1 MPNPLRALLLGA
13 LLPVVAVAAAPAQQG
28 QQLNA
33 PARLLAARKLY
44 YTPTNSGLRSFHCG
58 VYVDWKAMLTRF
70 SGGAVAD
77 DNPFLVYLNSVQM
90 SVDDTLD
97 GDGKLTWVDTTSPPV
112 SLQKSRDQMHDGII
126 QMIGGFYQSWNQF
139 VNGGMVPAPDTST
152 TETPTDDGGVHMH
165 GKDATTIFD
174 EDFDRNMLLISA
186 HVLIT
191 DADPSKN
198 LDNTAYPTYEASTDG
213 LRVNRVRNVL
223 HQPPSAPS
231 SEVSMAVTYMPVGTY
246 QLPATLAVTLV
257 GTGEFDFSFN
267 NCTLNTTKP

>member
-1 MPNPLRALLLGA
+1 
-13 LLPVVAVAAAPAQQG
+13 
-28 QQLNA
+28 
-33 PARLLAARKLY
+33 
-44 YTPTNSGLRSFHCG
+44 
-58 VYVDWKAMLTRF
+58 
-70 SGGAVAD
+70 
-77 DNPFLVYLNSVQM
+77 
-90 SVDDTLD
+90 
-97 GDGKLTWVDTTSPPV
+97 
-112 SLQKSRDQMHDGII
+112 
-126 QMIGGFYQSWNQF
+126 
-139 VNGGMVPAPDTST
+139 
-152 TETPTDDGGVHMH
+152 
-165 GKDATTIFD
+165 
-174 EDFDRNMLLISA
+174 MLLISA